1 MPHRK
6 HRRLREIVGTLSPR
20 ELALVGVPSA
30 ALLLGVFYV
39 AFRLVDPAP
48 PRKIVIATSTPGSG
62 YERFARLYAERLGR
76 DGVELEIR
84 LSGGSLENLS
94 RLRDPA
100 SGIQAAFTTT
110 GAALPETSNPS
121 RRSADSSTRRSSSS
135 TAPRGPFSGS
145 RS

>member
-20 ELALVGVPSA
+20 ELALVGIPSA
-30 ALLLGVFYV
+30 ALLLAVFYA

-76 DGVELEIR
+76 GGAGLAIPP
-84 LSGGSLENLS
+84 SGGPPANLS
-94 RLRDPA
+94 VLRDPDA
-100 SGIQAAFTTT
+100 GVPGPFPTT
-110 GAALPETSNPS
+110 GARPPREEKSNP
-121 RRSADSSTRRSSSS
+121 A
-135 TAPRGPFSGS
+135 
-145 RS
+145 